1 MCVEYPQHVLW
12 LRNKKN
18 IYFQLRTLIWG
29 PVIHVDSNQPTSVAP
44 WRGATREMVALRLER
59 LCSVLFTP
67 IHLQIRIENIFEI
80 AQVRYLYR
88 VNTENQSR
96 SNYEPNSTVEKY
108 VVIIFSIEKIQ
119 KVKVNSEDAIFVDI
133 KVIF

>member
-1 MCVEYPQHVLW
+1 
-12 LRNKKN
+12 
-18 IYFQLRTLIWG
+18 
-29 PVIHVDSNQPTSVAP
+29 
-44 WRGATREMVALRLER
+44 MVALRLER

-67 IHLQIRIENIFEI
+67 IHLQIQIENIFEI

-88 VNTENQSR
+88 VDTENQSR

>member
-1 MCVEYPQHVLW
+1 
-12 LRNKKN
+12 
-18 IYFQLRTLIWG
+18 
-29 PVIHVDSNQPTSVAP
+29 
-44 WRGATREMVALRLER
+44 MVALRLER

-67 IHLQIRIENIFEI
+67 THLQIRIENIFEI

-88 VNTENQSR
+88 VDTENQSR